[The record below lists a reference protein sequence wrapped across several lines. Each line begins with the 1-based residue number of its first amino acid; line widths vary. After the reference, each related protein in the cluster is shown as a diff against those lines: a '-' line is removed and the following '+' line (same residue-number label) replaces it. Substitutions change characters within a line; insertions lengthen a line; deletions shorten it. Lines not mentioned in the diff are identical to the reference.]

1 MKIYVTYE
9 ELYAAYIDC
18 RRRKRGTANEIIF
31 EIDECEKLYNLWID
45 LNTFNYKVGR
55 SICFIVDKP
64 VPREVFA
71 ADFRDRIVHHLFI
84 NRILKFFEQEM
95 IDDSYSCRVGKG
107 TQYGVY
113 KCAEYIKECSEN
125 YTKDCYILKCDLKQ
139 FFVTINKNILC
150 DLLHNF
156 LVEKCGYEGDDLVF
170 MDWVMKLI
178 VFNDPTENCII
189 RGLLSDWDK
198 LPKEKSLF
206 NTLKNKGIP
215 IGNLTS
221 QIFANFYLSGFDHY
235 VKEVLGFKYY
245 GRYVDDFFIVSES
258 KEKLLNSIDSLKYYL
273 RDIQVI
279 LHPKKLYLQHY
290 TKGVK
295 FIGHVVKPGRIYI
308 GNRTKGNFYEK
319 IVKECNIFYQET
331 FLLKDLEHFT
341 SSMNSYLGFM
351 KNYASFN
358 IRKKLLSSKYMLPF
372 YKYGVTNTSHC
383 KLVVTCKREIY
394 KGKK

>member
-31 EIDECEKLYNLWID
+31 EINECEKLYNLWID

-95 IDDSYSCRVGKG
+95 IEDSYSCRVGKG

-113 KCAEYIKECSEN
+113 KCAKYIKECSKN
-125 YTKDCYILKCDLKQ
+125 YTKDCHILKCDLKQ
-139 FFVTINKNILC
+139 FFVTINKDILAEM
-150 DLLHNF
+150 LHDF
-156 LVEKCGYEGDDLVF
+156 LINKCGCDGDDLEF
-170 MDWVMKLI
+170 MERIMRLI

-189 RGLLSDWDK
+189 RGSLTDWNK

-206 NTLKNKGIP
+206 NTSKNKGIP

-221 QIFANFYLSGFDHY
+221 QIFANFYLSGFDYY
-235 VKEVLGFKYY
+235 VTETLGFKYY
-245 GRYVDDFFIVSES
+245 GRYVDDFFIVCDS
-258 KEKLLNSIDSLKYYL
+258 KEKLLDCVDSLKYYL
-273 RDIQVI
+273 KGIEVI

-290 TKGVK
+290 TKGIK

-308 GNRTKGNFYEK
+308 GNRTKGNFYET
-319 IVKECNIFYQET
+319 ILKECSIFYNDT
-331 FLLKDLEHFT
+331 FTLKDLEHFT

-351 KNYASFN
+351 KNYSTYN
-358 IRKKLLSSKYMLPF
+358 IRKKMLSNKYILQF
-372 YKYGVTNTSHC
+372 YKYGCTNCDHTKIKIIKKKEVYITS
-383 KLVVTCKREIY
+383 
-394 KGKK
+394 